1 MCRAMPFSAHALKQ
15 ILWRWCY
22 GEKQIEMWIIVV
34 CTLIDNKYASL
45 LFPGHFLPRC
55 FRLLNESANVYETA
69 YKYLFCITQRVS
81 PSMLF
86 RGKFSLEFKAMLQ
99 KLISLATLH
108 GTMMNKKPF
117 KLQKGCHMFATFF
130 ANCNAHN
137 NKQYGGNLPWAK
149 DEFWLAHSGKIELQ
163 VAEGMLHKSN
173 LSRNV
178 SKSRGSFYFSCNSQR
193 NNCNCKMG
201 CYTWIFSCNLQ
212 RTKRC
217 VASCKK
223 NCFVQH
229 GL

>member
-15 ILWRWCY
+15 ILWRWDC

-34 CTLIDNKYASL
+34 CTLIDIEYARHYSFPNIFSFSSL
-45 LFPGHFLPRC
+45 FLPVER
-55 FRLLNESANVYETA
+55 VYKCLWNRVQGTHLH
-69 YKYLFCITQRVS
+69 KQRVS

-86 RGKFSLEFKAMLQ
+86 RAKFSLELKAMLQ
-99 KLISLATLH
+99 KSIFLATLH
-108 GTMMNKKPF
+108 TTMTNKKPF
-117 KLQKGCHMFATFF
+117 KLQKECHMWATFF
-130 ANCNAHN
+130 ATCNAHN
-137 NKQYGGNLPWAK
+137 NKQDVGNLPWAK

-163 VAEGMLHKSN
+163 VAKGMLHASN

-178 SKSRGSFYFSCNSQR
+178 AKSTGSFYFSCNSRR

-212 RTKRC
+212 RSKRC

-223 NCFVQH
+223 DCFV
-229 GL
+229 